1 MPIHA
6 WPDIFGY
13 LAGGLLLLT
22 FLMRQMVPLRAV
34 AIASSAAWL
43 VYGWADHIYPVVLV
57 HLMLLPLNGVRLHQA
72 IRAQPYSAR
81 RALRAAVRVP
91 SSR

>member
-22 FLMRQMVPLRAV
+22 FLMREMVPLRAV

-57 HLMLLPLNGVRLHQA
+57 HLMMLPLNGVRLHQA
-72 IRAQPYSAR
+72 LRTQPHNAR